1 MREGLRILLIE
12 DDVSFRSSV
21 IELVGVYNDVKA
33 VGDMAAARAALGS
46 QNFDVVLL
54 DLSLP
59 DGHGLPL
66 IREIKSEDCNVVVL
80 VLTGDG
86 DFNTVKK
93 CIEAGADDYVVKSER
108 IVPDLLVRI
117 PVAVSRGAKDRHAA
131 SLEGQFERVFKQ
143 ELVGRSLA
151 MAELREAVSSFAS
164 TDSAVLITGESG
176 TGKENIARRLHHLK
190 GASRPFVAVNCGA
203 IPENLVESQ
212 LFGHKKG
219 AFTGATEDHHGFFA
233 RAHGGDLFLDE
244 VGELPLLAQVKL
256 LRVLQDK
263 VYFKVGGD
271 RPIETNCRV
280 IAATNQDLEELVN
293 QKKFRKDLYYRLN
306 IIRIKTTSLRE
317 RKDDIRDLSQFLLL
331 KCAGNSLSLAPSA
344 MSILEKHDWPG
355 NIRELENTI
364 VRAKHLA
371 QNRKSK
377 QIEAVDIVLD
387 SMLSESSV
395 GLRCLEAVFPV
406 VPEDLTPER
415 YFEFLAMA
423 EREYL
428 RTALELSNGRAE
440 VTAHKLGLHRGTLY
454 KKISQYGLSKRAPGS
469 QESIPATGLRRA
481 IEQEPIESVTDSS
494 QKK

>member
-12 DDVSFRSSV
+12 DDVGFRSSV
-21 IELVGVYNDVKA
+21 IELVGVYNDITA
-33 VGDMAAARAALGS
+33 VGDLAAARKTLATQS
-46 QNFDVVLL
+46 FDVVLL
-54 DLSLP
+54 DLALP

-66 IREIKSEDCNVVVL
+66 IREIKAEDCNAVVL

-93 CIEAGADDYVVKSER
+93 CIEAGADDYVVKSQR

-131 SLEGQFERVFKQ
+131 SLESQLNRIFKQ

-151 MAELREAVSSFAS
+151 MSELRESVSSFAG
-164 TDSAVLITGESG
+164 TDSSILITGESG

-190 GASRPFVAVNCGA
+190 GANRPFVAVNCGA
-203 IPENLVESQ
+203 IPETLIESY
-212 LFGHKKG
+212 LFGISKG
-219 AFTGATEDHHGFFA
+219 AFTGAVENKHGYFA
-233 RAHGGDLFLDE
+233 QAHGGDLFLDE
-244 VGELPLLAQVKL
+244 IGELPLQSQVKL
-256 LRVLQDK
+256 LRILQDK

-271 RPIETNCRV
+271 RPIEANCRI

-306 IIRIKTTSLRE
+306 ILRIKTSSLRE
-317 RKDDIRDLSQFLLL
+317 RREDIRDLAQFLLL
-331 KCAGNSLSLAPSA
+331 KCAGNALTFSPSA
-344 MSILEKHDWPG
+344 YLALEKHDWPG

-371 QNRKSK
+371 QSRKSK
-377 QIEAVDIVLD
+377 TIEPVDISVDSAISENSIGPRRLESGFPLEERDLSPEHYLD
-387 SMLSESSV
+387 
-395 GLRCLEAVFPV
+395 
-406 VPEDLTPER
+406 
-415 YFEFLAMA
+415 FLAVA

-428 RTALELSNGRAE
+428 RAALDLCGGRAE

-454 KKISQYGLSKRAPGS
+454 KKISQYGLSKKGANSSESAP
-469 QESIPATGLRRA
+469 PPGLRRA
-481 IEQEPIESVTDSS
+481 VMETTESAEGSY
-494 QKK
+494 